1 MAQLE
6 DGERTSDPK
15 RVAEALGNY
24 SQAFARVRTDGED
37 YLVLGAKEN
46 LEALAE
52 RGASV
57 QEEIS
62 VHAVEQDGDSVKL
75 FPPEQYQH
83 LSVKEL
89 YEDQEL
95 SSFLTGE
102 ERSLEFAIH
111 NIRKYTDVPA
121 QDFLDLAFGPDVV
134 DESPEQLYEQ
144 QQENYY
150 TYEFQEEHGL
160 ISERFSDQSV
170 VQNNSAVTSE
180 RQVQRSQLQ
189 NFKQNLKEQR
199 QPDVKNQKVRDPKQ
213 VEVREKLARLK
224 ERVQELARL
233 RERAQKTL
241 EASKQQTTKK
251 PAQTNQQNELRRQHQ
266 HTTIDQQ
273 RHRSPHL

>member
-52 RGASV
+52 RGAPV

-62 VHAVEQDGDSVKL
+62 VHAVEQDGDSMKL

-95 SSFLTGE
+95 SSFLIGE

-111 NIRKYTDVPA
+111 NIRKHTDVPA
-121 QDFLDLAFGPDVV
+121 QDFLDLAFGSDLV
-134 DESPEQLYEQ
+134 DESPEQRKHLQKMRAEKASQTTTGKEKIMQQAAQPSVEQ
-144 QQENYY
+144 R
-150 TYEFQEEHGL
+150 
-160 ISERFSDQSV
+160 IADQ
-170 VQNNSAVTSE
+170 
-180 RQVQRSQLQ
+180 RKQRS
-189 NFKQNLKEQR
+189 N
-199 QPDVKNQKVRDPKQ
+199 
-213 VEVREKLARLK
+213 
-224 ERVQELARL
+224 RVQELARL
-233 RERAQKTL
+233 KERAQKGL
-241 EASKQQTTKK
+241 EASKQKQTKK
-251 PAQTNQQNELRRQHQ
+251 PEQPHHQNKLHQHQ
-266 HTTIDQQ
+266 RTTIEQH

>member
-24 SQAFARVRTDGED
+24 FQAFARVRTDGED

-52 RGASV
+52 RGAPV

-62 VHAVEQDGDSVKL
+62 VHAVEQDGDSMKL

-89 YEDQEL
+89 YEDQ
-95 SSFLTGE
+95 
-102 ERSLEFAIH
+102 
-111 NIRKYTDVPA
+111 
-121 QDFLDLAFGPDVV
+121 
-134 DESPEQLYEQ
+134 
-144 QQENYY
+144 
-150 TYEFQEEHGL
+150 
-160 ISERFSDQSV
+160 
-170 VQNNSAVTSE
+170 
-180 RQVQRSQLQ
+180 RQH
-189 NFKQNLKEQR
+189 
-199 QPDVKNQKVRDPKQ
+199 DVKNQKVRDPKQ

-224 ERVQELARL
+224 ERAQELTRL
-233 RERAQKTL
+233 KERAQKGL
-241 EASKQQTTKK
+241 EASKQQQTKK
-251 PAQTNQQNELRRQHQ
+251 PEQPHHQHQ
-266 HTTIDQQ
+266 YTTIDQQ

>member
-1 MAQLE
+1 MTQLE

-52 RGASV
+52 RGAPV

-62 VHAVEQDGDSVKL
+62 VHAVEQDSDSVKL

-95 SSFLTGE
+95 SSFLTSE

-111 NIRKYTDVPA
+111 NIRKHTDVPA

-134 DESPEQLYEQ
+134 DESSEQLYEQ

-160 ISERFSDQSV
+160 VSERFRDQSV

-189 NFKQNLKEQR
+189 DLKQHLKDQR

-224 ERVQELARL
+224 ERAQELARL
-233 RERAQKTL
+233 KERAQKGL
-241 EASKQQTTKK
+241 EASKQK
-251 PAQTNQQNELRRQHQ
+251 PEQPHHQKELHHHHQ
-266 HTTIDQQ
+266 RTTIEQH

>member
-1 MAQLE
+1 MTQLE

-52 RGASV
+52 RGAPV

-62 VHAVEQDGDSVKL
+62 VHAVEQDSDSVKL

-95 SSFLTGE
+95 SSFLTSE

-111 NIRKYTDVPA
+111 NIRKHTDVPA

-134 DESPEQLYEQ
+134 DESSEQLYEQ

-160 ISERFSDQSV
+160 VSERFRDQSV

-189 NFKQNLKEQR
+189 DLKQHLKDQR

-224 ERVQELARL
+224 ERAQELARL
-233 RERAQKTL
+233 KERAQKGL
-241 EASKQQTTKK
+241 EASKQNPEQ
-251 PAQTNQQNELRRQHQ
+251 PHHQNELHHHHQ
-266 HTTIDQQ
+266 RTTIEQH

>member
-1 MAQLE
+1 MTQLE

-83 LSVKEL
+83 LSVIEL

-111 NIRKYTDVPA
+111 NIRKHTDVPA
-121 QDFLDLAFGPDVV
+121 QDFLDLAFGPDLV

-160 ISERFSDQSV
+160 IAERFRDQSV
-170 VQNNSAVTSE
+170 VQNSSAVTSE

-189 NFKQNLKEQR
+189 NLKQHLKDQR
-199 QPDVKNQKVRDPKQ
+199 QHDVKNQKVRDPKQ

-224 ERVQELARL
+224 ERARELARL
-233 RERAQKTL
+233 KEQAQKGL
-241 EASKQQTTKK
+241 EASKQK
-251 PAQTNQQNELRRQHQ
+251 PTPQRQEQKELHHQRQRNMMDQ
-266 HTTIDQQ
+266 HH
-273 RHRSPHL
+273 HRSPHL

>member
-24 SQAFARVRTDGED
+24 SQAFARVRADGED

-52 RGASV
+52 RGAPV

-62 VHAVEQDGDSVKL
+62 VHAVEQDGDSLKL

-111 NIRKYTDVPA
+111 NIRKHTDVPA

-160 ISERFSDQSV
+160 ISERFRDQSV

-189 NFKQNLKEQR
+189 NLKQHLKDQR

-233 RERAQKTL
+233 RERAQKGL
-241 EASKQQTTKK
+241 EASEQKQTKK
-251 PAQTNQQNELRRQHQ
+251 PEQPHHQKELHHQ
-266 HTTIDQQ
+266 RTTIEQH

>member
-46 LEALAE
+46 IEALAE
-52 RGASV
+52 RGAPV
-57 QEEIS
+57 QEEMS
-62 VHAVEQDGDSVKL
+62 VHAVEQDGDSVTL

-111 NIRKYTDVPA
+111 NIRKHTDVPA
-121 QDFLDLAFGPDVV
+121 QDFLDLAFGSDVV

-150 TYEFQEEHGL
+150 TYEFQEEHRL
-160 ISERFSDQSV
+160 ISERFRDQSV

-189 NFKQNLKEQR
+189 NLKQHLKDQR

-224 ERVQELARL
+224 ER
-233 RERAQKTL
+233 AQKGL
-241 EASKQQTTKK
+241 EASKQKQTKK
-251 PAQTNQQNELRRQHQ
+251 PEQTHHQKELHHQRQRNMMDQ
-266 HTTIDQQ
+266 H

>member
-15 RVAEALGNY
+15 RIAEALGNY

-111 NIRKYTDVPA
+111 NIRKHTDVPA
-121 QDFLDLAFGPDVV
+121 QDFLDLAFGPDLV

-160 ISERFSDQSV
+160 ISERFRDQSV
-170 VQNNSAVTSE
+170 VQNSSAVTSE

-189 NFKQNLKEQR
+189 NLKQNLKDQK

-224 ERVQELARL
+224 ERARELARL
-233 RERAQKTL
+233 KEQAQKGL
-241 EASKQQTTKK
+241 EASKQQTTQK
-251 PAQTNQQNELRRQHQ
+251 PAQTNQQNKLHHQRQRNMMN
-266 HTTIDQQ
+266 QQ

>member
-52 RGASV
+52 RGAPV

-62 VHAVEQDGDSVKL
+62 VHAVEQDSDSVKL

-95 SSFLTGE
+95 SSFLTSE

-111 NIRKYTDVPA
+111 NIRKHTDVPA

-134 DESPEQLYEQ
+134 DESSEQLYEQ

-160 ISERFSDQSV
+160 VSERFRDQSV

-189 NFKQNLKEQR
+189 DLKQHLKDQR

-224 ERVQELARL
+224 ERAQELARL
-233 RERAQKTL
+233 KERAQKGL
-241 EASKQQTTKK
+241 EASKQK
-251 PAQTNQQNELRRQHQ
+251 PEQPHHQKELHHHHQ
-266 HTTIDQQ
+266 RTTIEQH

>member
-52 RGASV
+52 RGAPV

-62 VHAVEQDGDSVKL
+62 VHAVEQDSDSVKL

-95 SSFLTGE
+95 SSFLTSE

-111 NIRKYTDVPA
+111 NIRKHTDVPA

-134 DESPEQLYEQ
+134 DESSEQLYEQ

-160 ISERFSDQSV
+160 ISERFRDQSV
-170 VQNNSAVTSE
+170 GQNNSAVTSE

-189 NFKQNLKEQR
+189 NLKQNLKDQR

-224 ERVQELARL
+224 ERAQELARL
-233 RERAQKTL
+233 KERAQKGL
-241 EASKQQTTKK
+241 EASKQK
-251 PAQTNQQNELRRQHQ
+251 PEQPHHQKELHHHHQ
-266 HTTIDQQ
+266 RTTIEQH

>member
-1 MAQLE
+1 MTQLE

-52 RGASV
+52 RGAPV

-62 VHAVEQDGDSVKL
+62 VHAVEQDSDSVKL

-95 SSFLTGE
+95 SSFLTSE

-111 NIRKYTDVPA
+111 NIRKHTDVPA

-134 DESPEQLYEQ
+134 DESSEQLYEQ

-160 ISERFSDQSV
+160 VSERFRDQSV

-189 NFKQNLKEQR
+189 DLKQHLKDQR
-199 QPDVKNQKVRDPKQ
+199 QPDVKNQQVRDPKL

-224 ERVQELARL
+224 ERAQELARL
-233 RERAQKTL
+233 KERAQKGL
-241 EASKQQTTKK
+241 EASKQK
-251 PAQTNQQNELRRQHQ
+251 PEQPHHQKELHHHHQ
-266 HTTIDQQ
+266 RTTIEQH

>member
-1 MAQLE
+1 MTQLE

-52 RGASV
+52 RGAPV

-62 VHAVEQDGDSVKL
+62 VHAVEQDSDSVKL
-75 FPPEQYQH
+75 FPPEQYQY

-111 NIRKYTDVPA
+111 NIRKHTDVPA

-160 ISERFSDQSV
+160 IAERFRDQSV

-189 NFKQNLKEQR
+189 NLKQNLKDQR

-224 ERVQELARL
+224 ERAQELARL
-233 RERAQKTL
+233 KERAQKGL
-241 EASKQQTTKK
+241 EASKQK
-251 PAQTNQQNELRRQHQ
+251 PEQPHHQKELHHHHQ
-266 HTTIDQQ
+266 RTTIEQH

>member
-1 MAQLE
+1 MTQLE

-15 RVAEALGNY
+15 RVAETLGNY

-52 RGASV
+52 RGAPV

-62 VHAVEQDGDSVKL
+62 VHAVEQDGDSMKL
-75 FPPEQYQH
+75 FPPEQYLH

-111 NIRKYTDVPA
+111 NIRKHTDVPA
-121 QDFLDLAFGPDVV
+121 QDFLDLAFGSDVV

-160 ISERFSDQSV
+160 ISERFRDQSV

-189 NFKQNLKEQR
+189 NLKQHLKDQR
-199 QPDVKNQKVRDPKQ
+199 QHDVKNQKVRDPKQ

-224 ERVQELARL
+224 ERAQELTRL
-233 RERAQKTL
+233 KERAQKGL
-241 EASKQQTTKK
+241 ETSKQQQTKK
-251 PAQTNQQNELRRQHQ
+251 PEQPHHQHQ
-266 HTTIDQQ
+266 YTTIDQQ

>member
-15 RVAEALGNY
+15 RIAEALGNY

-52 RGASV
+52 RGAPV

-62 VHAVEQDGDSVKL
+62 VHAVEQDSDSVKL

-95 SSFLTGE
+95 SSFLTSE

-111 NIRKYTDVPA
+111 NIRKHTDVPA

-134 DESPEQLYEQ
+134 DESSEQLYEQ

-160 ISERFSDQSV
+160 VSERFRDQSV

-189 NFKQNLKEQR
+189 DLKQHLKDQR

-224 ERVQELARL
+224 ERAQELARL
-233 RERAQKTL
+233 KERAQKGL
-241 EASKQQTTKK
+241 EASKQK
-251 PAQTNQQNELRRQHQ
+251 PEQPHHQKELHHHHQ
-266 HTTIDQQ
+266 RTTIEQH

>member
-1 MAQLE
+1 MTQLE

-83 LSVKEL
+83 LSVIEL

-111 NIRKYTDVPA
+111 NIRKHTDVPA
-121 QDFLDLAFGPDVV
+121 QDFLDLAFGPDLV

-160 ISERFSDQSV
+160 IAERFRDQSV
-170 VQNNSAVTSE
+170 VQNSSAVTSE

-189 NFKQNLKEQR
+189 NLKQHLKDQR
-199 QPDVKNQKVRDPKQ
+199 QHDVKIRKYGIRN
-213 VEVREKLARLK
+213 RLK
-224 ERVQELARL
+224 CER
-233 RERAQKTL
+233 
-241 EASKQQTTKK
+241 
-251 PAQTNQQNELRRQHQ
+251 N
-266 HTTIDQQ
+266 
-273 RHRSPHL
+273 